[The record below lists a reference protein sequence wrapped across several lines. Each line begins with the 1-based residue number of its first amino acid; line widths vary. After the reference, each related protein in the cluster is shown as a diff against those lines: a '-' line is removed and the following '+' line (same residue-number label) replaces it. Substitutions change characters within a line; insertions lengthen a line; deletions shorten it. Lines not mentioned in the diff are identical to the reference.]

1 MEIKKTG
8 SWNENCHLLP
18 SAFHAGALFRLY
30 LKKGEVGVITELVML
45 SSASQQNHLLII
57 QTRSNSS

>member
-8 SWNENCHLLP
+8 SWNEACHLLP
-18 SAFHAGALFRLY
+18 STFHTGALFRPSF
-30 LKKGEVGVITELVML
+30 KKKNGDSVVTELIML

-57 QTRSNSS
+57 QTH